1 MGGGNVP
8 GPTLLATWGLAG
20 GTVPV
25 GPRATRWVQP
35 WKAAQSCIQEGPSIL
50 FAFFF
55 LNLCLYYFSDQKE
68 TKKSKGKHTPGPE
81 GSWF

>member
-1 MGGGNVP
+1 MDEELINNPRAPRTRRGGGVGGGNVP

-55 LNLCLYYFSDQKE
+55 FKPMLVLL
-68 TKKSKGKHTPGPE
+68 
-81 GSWF
+81 